1 MHDEWNGRLSEYADD
16 ELRPSE
22 RERLDQHLRG
32 CERCRAD
39 LEDLR
44 MVVTRARG
52 LRDTTPA
59 ADLWPGIEATIS
71 KRLGA
76 AASGGARRFTFTLPQ
91 LIAAGL
97 ALMVLSGGMVWLA
110 RIGGDRTDFPPV
122 SAETAALPSSG
133 AAPEDDRTIEA
144 LEQILAGRR
153 GELGASRV
161 RALNEQ
167 LAAADRAVEQCD
179 AGLER
184 DPANVYLRACVEQAR
199 ARKLELLRGAVA
211 TLPVR
216 KD

>member
-1 MHDEWNGRLSEYADD
+1 MHDEWTGRLSEYADG
-16 ELRPSE
+16 ELSRPE
-22 RERLDQHLRG
+22 RERLDQHLRE

-44 MVVTRARG
+44 MVVTRAQD
-52 LRDTTPA
+52 LRDTAPA

-71 KRLGA
+71 KPRGA
-76 AASGGARRFTFTLPQ
+76 AAPGASRRFTFTLPQ

-122 SAETAALPSSG
+122 SAETAVLPSSG
-133 AAPEDDRTIEA
+133 AAPADDRTIKA

-153 GELGASRV
+153 SELDASRA

-167 LAAADRAVEQCD
+167 LAAVDRAVEQCG

-184 DPANVYLRACVEQAR
+184 DPANVYLRTCVEQAR

-211 TLPVR
+211 TLPAR